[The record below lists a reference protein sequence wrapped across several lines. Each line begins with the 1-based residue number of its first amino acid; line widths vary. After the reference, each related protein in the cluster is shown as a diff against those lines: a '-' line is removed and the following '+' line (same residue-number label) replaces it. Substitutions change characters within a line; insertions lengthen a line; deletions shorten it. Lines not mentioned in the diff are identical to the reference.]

1 MKYWGRFYQ
10 DGDCISVEFPDV
22 PGALTYGETLDEAKK
37 MASEAL
43 NGVLA
48 SMVDDSL
55 PLPPAGRHEGFEF
68 HPVEVKPTVLAAAH
82 IRGARKAAGLT
93 QKEMAARLDVAY
105 QVYQKLEDPEKS
117 NPTVKTLARIAGA
130 LGHTLE
136 IAI

>member
-1 MKYWGRFYQ
+1 MKYWARFYR

-22 PGALTYGETLDEAKK
+22 PGALTYGETQNEAER
-37 MASEAL
+37 MAFEAL

-48 SMVDDSL
+48 SMVDDGV
-55 PLPPAGRHEGFEF
+55 PLPPAGRYEGLEF

-93 QKEMAARLDVAY
+93 QKEMAARLDIAY
-105 QVYQKLEDPEKS
+105 QVYQKLEDPERA

-130 LGHTLE
+130 LGHTLD
-136 IAI
+136 IVI